1 MKTVRIDFAGPKSE
15 EMARRF
21 FSYLVDGGLEDQ
33 LIEALSEKGVT
44 LEIND
49 SNAADLAVLFQ
60 CREATTVIREP
71 KNKLVSLKGV
81 KK

>member
-1 MKTVRIDFAGPKSE
+1 MKTVRIDFAEPKSE
-15 EMARRF
+15 DMARRF

-49 SNAADLAVLFQ
+49 SNATDLAVLFQ
-60 CREATTVIREP
+60 CREATMVIREA

>member
-1 MKTVRIDFAGPKSE
+1 MKTVRIDFAEPKSE
-15 EMARRF
+15 DMARRF

-33 LIEALSEKGVT
+33 LIETLSEKGVT

-49 SNAADLAVLFQ
+49 SNATDLAVLFQ
-60 CREATTVIREP
+60 CREATTVIREA

>member
-21 FSYLVDGGLEDQ
+21 YAYLVDGGLEDQ
-33 LIEALSEKGVT
+33 VIQEISSDDTT
-44 LEIND
+44 LEIGDCNND
-49 SNAADLAVLFQ
+49 DLAVLFQ
-60 CREATTVIREP
+60 CREKDRKKAAP
-71 KNKLVSLKGV
+71 KGG

>member
-15 EMARRF
+15 DMARRF

-33 LIEALSEKGVT
+33 LIAALSEKGVT

-49 SNAADLAVLFQ
+49 SNATDLAVLFQ
-60 CREATTVIREP
+60 CREATMVIREA